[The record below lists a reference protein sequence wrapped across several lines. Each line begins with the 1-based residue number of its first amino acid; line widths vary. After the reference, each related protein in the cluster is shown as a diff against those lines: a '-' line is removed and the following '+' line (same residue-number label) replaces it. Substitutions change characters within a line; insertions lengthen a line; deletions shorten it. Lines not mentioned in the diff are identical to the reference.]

1 MFQVGDKV
9 YAVSFRGPK
18 KWIPVTVVKPTGPVS
33 YLVKDP
39 NGNVFYR
46 HVDHLRIRYSSD
58 AIQTQDIMADEDD
71 DWSLPSQ
78 LGQQVQV
85 PISRS
90 TTDTHQTLH
99 RSVRTRRPVDRFA
112 PTLSF

>member
-1 MFQVGDKV
+1 
-9 YAVSFRGPK
+9 
-18 KWIPVTVVKPTGPVS
+18 
-33 YLVKDP
+33 
-39 NGNVFYR
+39 
-46 HVDHLRIRYSSD
+46 
-58 AIQTQDIMADEDD
+58 MADEDD

-78 LGQQVQV
+78 LGDSLCSNGTQQVQV

-90 TTDTHQTLH
+90 TTDTHQTLR

>member
-1 MFQVGDKV
+1 MYKQSNYFKNTNSKVRVFQVGDKV

-33 YLVKDP
+33 YQVKDP

-58 AIQTQDIMADEDD
+58 AIQKK
-71 DWSLPSQ
+71 
-78 LGQQVQV
+78 
-85 PISRS
+85 
-90 TTDTHQTLH
+90 
-99 RSVRTRRPVDRFA
+99 
-112 PTLSF
+112 